1 MFLTQ
6 FFKADFSPKLYEIR
20 LFTAVVS
27 LLLSTW
33 AFALDDLINSD
44 GVLYMNMVRALIEGG
59 FSSMAELYNWPFFSM
74 LVAGIHLITGLP
86 LETSGNLLNILMF
99 VIFTDALIL
108 ICHKMLP
115 NTRQVFIAALFIL
128 GFTLLNDYRAYLFRD
143 LGYWAFMGLA
153 LYQFIRFLELPN
165 WTNGLLWQLWIV
177 IAILFRVEGV
187 VIFTLLPLFIFYT
200 TDSLKVACKQIMIL
214 WSAVAIVSVLAIA
227 ILLSQTG
234 LAVAFGKIAEI
245 YTYIDLSNVFEEFQQ
260 QSDVINT
267 QIMSVFDKESGTLIL
282 ASGLIAVIIERII
295 SAIGIV
301 YLIYYLVSRF
311 SKHAPAFIQSH
322 YRQLFMYFIAINFF
336 ILTIFVFKQYFL
348 STRYGVMLVTTLFLL
363 MLPRFCTFVE
373 QAIIHRRKGILA
385 FTAFMIIAGP
395 IDSLTSSVSKAYIKE
410 TALWA
415 AAELPADS
423 RTLTLDTITDY
434 YIRENNGKTDLH
446 LSVGAD
452 PLATTGYDFL
462 IVTIRHRE
470 PEMAETL
477 STRGFTTVFEA
488 SNARGD
494 LARIVKVP
502 E

>member
-6 FFKADFSPKLYEIR
+6 FFKANFSPKLYEIR

-27 LLLSTW
+27 LLLSTL

-44 GVLYMNMVRALIEGG
+44 GVLYMNMVRALLEGG
-59 FSSMAELYNWPFFSM
+59 FSSMAELYNWPFFSI

-86 LETSGNLLNILMF
+86 LETSGNVLNIFMF

-108 ICHKMLP
+108 ISNKMLP

-128 GFTLLNDYRAYLFRD
+128 CFTLLNDYRSYLFRD

-153 LYQFIRFLELPN
+153 LYQFIRFMELPTWHN
-165 WTNGLLWQLWIV
+165 ALLWQCWMI

-187 VIFTLLPLFIFYT
+187 VILALLPLFLIHSNET
-200 TDSLKVACKQIMIL
+200 LKIALRQVIML
-214 WSAVAIVSVLAIA
+214 WSGAIVISIVLIG
-227 ILLSQTG
+227 ILPQITG
-234 LAVAFGKIAEI
+234 ITDAFGKLADVMR
-245 YTYIDLSNVFEEFQQ
+245 YIDLLSTFEKFQQ
-260 QSDVINT
+260 QADIINT
-267 QIMSVFDKESGTLIL
+267 QIMSVFDKESGNLIL
-282 ASGLIAVIIERII
+282 ASGLFAIIIQRILA
-295 SAIGIV
+295 AIGIV
-301 YLIYYLVSRF
+301 YVIYYLFSRF
-311 SKHAPAFIQSH
+311 SRYAPVIPAARYSKF
-322 YRQLFMYFIAINFF
+322 LMYFIAINFF
-336 ILTIFVFKQYFL
+336 ILTIFVFRQYFL

-363 MLPRFCTFVE
+363 MLPRFCTLVE
-373 QAIIHRRKGILA
+373 QSIIHQRKGVLA
-385 FTAFMIIAGP
+385 FTAFILIVGP
-395 IDSLTSSVSKAYIKE
+395 IDSLTSSVSNAYIKE

-446 LSVGAD
+446 LAVGAD

-470 PEMAETL
+470 PELAEIL
-477 STRGFTTVFEA
+477 SSQGFSTVFEA
-488 SNARGD
+488 RNARGD

-502 E
+502 N